1 MDKKHKSIIELIM
14 IILLLVFTFNIKYTN
29 MVFAKLPPDMHIS
42 KQVVTNDNAI
52 ILAECYNGGRNI
64 DKIVVDLYEGKKE
77 EEEAP
82 IASIE
87 KKVDINVSN
96 IKMLVNVQ
104 KDMGIVLKQGEQYY
118 LDVNAITIYGS
129 SPSYYRNSSLF
140 TTTSAEIAGT
150 PQGIEENNA
159 ILRLKIVCRNNE
171 YVIKAGVRVT
181 CFGCIVG
188 IIEKDINQQTDNLS
202 IDFDLKNEGKMSLLS
217 NCNYQ
222 YNAYVVTKSLS
233 GWKNE
238 GRVDCYGAFKTL
250 EGTSLTKGINKITK
264 RNVIIRGNLLN
275 PRGKTIE
282 KYGVVIK
289 KGRKVIGRC
298 EKICPAS
305 EQNAM
310 RKQLKF
316 NIRKDSKKIKL
327 LKGKKYRYE
336 VYSYVGGEK
345 YTINGRLKVT
355 KNIIKR

>member
-1 MDKKHKSIIELIM
+1 MIRDGRKKKGFI
-14 IILLLVFTFNIKYTN
+14 IILTLLFLLSVNYPKE
-29 MVFAKLPPDMHIS
+29 ALALEPPAMS
-42 KQVVTNDNAI
+42 VTGI
-52 ILAECYNGGRNI
+52 R
-64 DKIVVDLYEGKKE
+64 
-77 EEEAP
+77 
-82 IASIE
+82 
-87 KKVDINVSN
+87 
-96 IKMLVNVQ
+96 
-104 KDMGIVLKQGEQYY
+104 KDV
-118 LDVNAITIYGS
+118 IT
-129 SPSYYRNSSLF
+129 P
-140 TTTSAEIAGT
+140 
-150 PQGIEENNA
+150 NNA
-159 ILRLKIVCRNNE
+159 ILYASCLDYYQDIIKIEMTLCKE
-171 YVIKAGVRVT
+171 YKGEVIGKIEKKIERGLSWIDVKFDIQKEMGIKLQPGTQYYVHYQAIRKNGREPSDYSNGILFVTPNAEVSTIEHNIEEDNAVIKFNVIDCGSDEIIKAGVRVT